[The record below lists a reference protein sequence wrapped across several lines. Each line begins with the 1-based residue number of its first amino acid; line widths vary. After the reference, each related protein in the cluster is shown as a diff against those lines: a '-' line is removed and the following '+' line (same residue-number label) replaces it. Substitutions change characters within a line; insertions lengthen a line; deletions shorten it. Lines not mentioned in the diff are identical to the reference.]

1 MLRRFKNLPRLAG
14 CSARF
19 YDRLPQMQTI
29 RNIFGVFFTFI
40 ARLIAVL
47 LAALTIFATILALL
61 FSSLDHTLL
70 QAGTYEHV
78 LTELK
83 VYEQLPEL
91 VAEQLPT
98 IKNRLGNPCIEY
110 PLACAIYNAPPKVQS
125 CLTKS
130 LDAAILDDIGNAR
143 RKPTPAE
150 TETVQDCIDQFDL
163 AHSTADSLHITGGQ
177 AGILRDLT
185 SAQWEVLIA
194 HLLPPEAA
202 QKLIE
207 TFLEETIAYFKGEV
221 NTVRIALTPLKARL
235 TGQAGAELVK
245 LLLKSAPSCTS
256 KQAAKIDSGDFGG
269 SDESPIYCAAEGET
283 LKKLSANLEE
293 RLDRA
298 ASELPAS
305 AAFIQS
311 PSKPDALP
319 ALRVFGNDPQVVR
332 QRIYTGIRF
341 SPLFVLILLLLVAL
355 FAIRSLRGW
364 MRWWGIPILI
374 GSLITL
380 GMGVASLT
388 FFGWAWGKYV
398 IPAIPPS
405 AGQTLSTMGRELA
418 HSLVKDL
425 TLWLVLES
433 GLLAFLALGLLMG
446 STRVPPPPN
455 RSLPPLAPPGTPGGP
470 VLIQPKSKRKGR
482 RK

>member
-1 MLRRFKNLPRLAG
+1 
-14 CSARF
+14 
-19 YDRLPQMQTI
+19 TI
-29 RNIFGVFFTFI
+29 RNIFGVFFTVI

-61 FSSLDHTLL
+61 FSSLDHTLF
-70 QAGTYEHV
+70 QAGTYERI
-78 LTELK
+78 LLEQK
-83 VYEQLPEL
+83 VYEQLPVL
-91 VAEQLPT
+91 VADQLPT
-98 IKNRLGNPCIEY
+98 IEGRLANPCIEY
-110 PLACAIYNAPPKVQS
+110 PLACAIYSAPPEVQA
-125 CLTKS
+125 CVTKS

-150 TETVQDCIDQFDL
+150 TQTVQDCIDQFDL
-163 AHSTADSLHITGGQ
+163 AHSTSDSLRVTSRQ
-177 AGILRDLT
+177 AGLLRDLT
-185 SAQWEVLIA
+185 PAQWEVLIQ
-194 HLLPPEAA
+194 HLLPADDA

-207 TFLEETIAYFKGEV
+207 TVLEETLAYFKGDV
-221 NTVRIALTPLKARL
+221 NAVRIALTPLKAGL

-245 LLLKSAPSCTS
+245 LLLKSAPPCTLQ
-256 KQAAKIDSGDFGG
+256 QAAKINAGDFGG
-269 SDESPIYCAAEGET
+269 ADETPIYCAAEGET
-283 LKKLSANLEE
+283 LNKLSVNLEE
-293 RLDRA
+293 RLDKA
-298 ASELPAS
+298 ASELPES
-305 AAFIQS
+305 AALIRA
-311 PSKPDALP
+311 PSKPDSLP
-319 ALRVFGNDPQVVR
+319 GLSVLGNNPQIMR

-341 SPLFVLILLLLVAL
+341 SPLLVLVLLLLVAL
-355 FAIRSLRGW
+355 FAVRSLRGW
-364 MRWWGIPILI
+364 MRWWSVPILI

-380 GMGVASLT
+380 GIGVASLT

-405 AGQTLSTMGRELA
+405 AGQTLSALGRELA